1 MSSSRL
7 RVFSSSVGTK
17 ILIGFT
23 GLALVLYLIVHIV
36 GNLMVFGGPDV
47 FNRYAYTLEGNPLVP
62 VIEIGLVL
70 IFLIHVYKTIT
81 MFVTNRRA
89 RPVGYARNTFA
100 GPPSRKSMASS
111 TMIVSGAWLLLFI
124 VIHVRAF
131 RYGPEYA

>member
-47 FNRYAYTLEGNPLVP
+47 FNRYAYTLEGNPLIP
-62 VIEIGLVL
+62 QISSGLA
-70 IFLIHVYKTIT
+70 T
-81 MFVTNRRA
+81 
-89 RPVGYARNTFA
+89 GSCGA
-100 GPPSRKSMASS
+100 GVSPGSS
-111 TMIVSGAWLLLFI
+111 GRTGSS
-124 VIHVRAF
+124 
-131 RYGPEYA
+131 